1 MAFVVTL
8 QQEHIPL
15 PETLPLNKG
24 GGEGGGGAIS
34 YLLHLFAARY
44 WLLAIRLEPRE

>member
-34 YLLHLFAARY
+34 YFLQKAARY
-44 WLLAIRLEPRE
+44 LLLAIRLEPRE